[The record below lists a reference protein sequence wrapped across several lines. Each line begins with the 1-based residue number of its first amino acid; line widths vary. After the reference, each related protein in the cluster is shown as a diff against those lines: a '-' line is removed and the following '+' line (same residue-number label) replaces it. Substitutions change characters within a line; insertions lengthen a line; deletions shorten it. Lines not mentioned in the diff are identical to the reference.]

1 MLIFLLLEP
10 LPHQSSQP
18 TEERKALSEVK
29 NIPSKESNEP
39 VKIKKTVSSKLKP
52 NGTENQPVPSK
63 LPKTLHKPHSSSS
76 LSSSDEDAVQSRQHG
91 FVRPGNTPGRSV
103 PAHSAPRTPGFSFG
117 SGKKVFVKKTISK
130 FNPDNKR
137 KRKLLRPVNTASSLG
152 VKL

>member
-1 MLIFLLLEP
+1 MVLES
-10 LPHQSSQP
+10 LPHQSSEP

-39 VKIKKTVSSKLKP
+39 GKIKKTVSSKLKP
-52 NGTENQPVPSK
+52 NGTENHPVPSK
-63 LPKTLHKPHSSSS
+63 RPKTLQKPHSSSS

-103 PAHSAPRTPGFSFG
+103 PAHSVPRTPGFSFG
-117 SGKKVFVKKTISK
+117 SGKKVFVKKTLSK
-130 FNPDNKR
+130 FSSDNKR
-137 KRKLLRPVNTASSLG
+137 KRKLLKPVNSASSLG

>member
-1 MLIFLLLEP
+1 M
-10 LPHQSSQP
+10 S
-18 TEERKALSEVK
+18 
-29 NIPSKESNEP
+29 
-39 VKIKKTVSSKLKP
+39 
-52 NGTENQPVPSK
+52 SK

-76 LSSSDEDAVQSRQHG
+76 LSSSDEDAVQSRQQG

-103 PAHSAPRTPGFSFG
+103 PVHSVPRTPGFSFG
-117 SGKKVFVKKTISK
+117 SGKKVLVKKTISK